1 MDFGFYMPARVLVGD
16 GVVRENA
23 ALLGQLGSR
32 CLLVTG
38 KNSARLSGALDDV
51 AAALDHQGIPWQVF
65 DGIGQNPLLSSCHAA
80 GLAAR
85 EFGADFLVGIGGGGP
100 PGAPKPRLS
109 MPPTRSLPP
118 GRSTVGTKSPPCPLP
133 WWGPPPAP
141 AARSPRYRCLP
152 TTRPGGKRG

>member
-51 AAALDHQGIPWQVF
+51 AAALDHHS
-65 DGIGQNPLLSSCHAA
+65 LS
-80 GLAAR
+80 GL
-85 EFGADFLVGIGGGGP
+85 
-100 PGAPKPRLS
+100 
-109 MPPTRSLPP
+109 
-118 GRSTVGTKSPPCPLP
+118 
-133 WWGPPPAP
+133 
-141 AARSPRYRCLP
+141 
-152 TTRPGGKRG
+152 